1 MDPEYREKYAWF
13 SAAVRSRQAKP
24 GDVGFTPLFWPRHP
38 DRPLGLDEAFELADP
53 ALPQDR
59 PDRPAPTVTGR
70 GYDIDP
76 TCNWDPSIRL
86 HDMEVAGVDVSFIFP
101 SQADGFCTLGDV
113 GFESALHRSYHRF
126 MSNYCADADGRLW
139 WMGVLTMRD
148 LPESIAQLEY
158 WAKEDPTSRACTSR
172 GPAPTGGCS
181 TTLTSTRCTRR
192 ARTSTCPSGCT
203 GAPTGPR

>member
-1 MDPEYREKYAWF
+1 M
-13 SAAVRSRQAKP
+13 
-24 GDVGFTPLFWPRHP
+24 GFTPLFWPRDP

-53 ALPQDR
+53 ALPQER
-59 PDRPAPTVTGR
+59 PQQLPPTVTGR

-86 HDMEVAGVDVSFIFP
+86 RDMEVPDVDVSFIFP

-126 MSNYCADADGRLW
+126 MSNYCADAAGKLW

-158 WAKEDPTSRACTSR
+158 WAKEDPHFAGVHLPRACPDGRMLDSP
-172 GPAPTGGCS
+172 G
-181 TTLTSTRCTRR
+181 L
-192 ARTSTCPSGCT
+192 
-203 GAPTGPR
+203 